1 MRAGLR
7 CGAGSRDQSG
17 IDGKSLKFSCDT
29 ELGRNRQGRL
39 VIKVQPGPAPDEK
52 SWLESIRAMS
62 ASELARRL
70 GVTDRQARRIQAG
83 KLTSERVREHAR
95 TEATERSPPVP

>member
-1 MRAGLR
+1 
-7 CGAGSRDQSG
+7 
-17 IDGKSLKFSCDT
+17 LKFSCDT